1 MKGYKE
7 LLTTASIKNKQTKN
21 FKDQAEKNRKI
32 ILKLFPLTDH
42 VITVKNSYL
51 QFYIRHILHTLLY

>member
-1 MKGYKE
+1 MKGYEE

-42 VITVKNSYL
+42 VITVKNSIYN
-51 QFYIRHILHTLLY
+51 FI